1 MKFRIIFGILVV
13 LIVCSCTRRTTK
25 GVLQI
30 EKEPY
35 QHIGAKSGLL
45 FDKGG
50 KRGSG
55 YIDSLG
61 TDYSLRYIPIFITN
75 DSTIPIHIQIA
86 FLKEYDY
93 SVAYGNVKFKVIP
106 LPKEWAQDGITD
118 NMYDKL
124 PNYIDKPLINETI
137 KPGENVTIGIGTLV
151 IKPRDISININAP
164 FAHTEKGVFPT
175 CDWQM
180 NVDPSS
186 NPKIALGLKLVIN
199 EICTIIPCGH
209 ISYPNN

>member
-1 MKFRIIFGILVV
+1 MKFSIIFGLLVV
-13 LIVCSCTRRTTK
+13 FFVCSCAQQTSK
-25 GVLQI
+25 GVMKM
-30 EKEPY
+30 ETEPD
-35 QHIGAKSGLL
+35 QHLGTNGGLL
-45 FDKGG
+45 FEKGG

-124 PNYIDKPLINETI
+124 PSYIDKPIINEII
-137 KPGENVTIGIGTLV
+137 KPGEKVTIGIGTLV

-164 FAHTEKGVFPT
+164 FAHTEAGIFPA
-175 CDWQM
+175 CDWKM

-186 NPKIALGLKLVIN
+186 GPKIALGLKLVIN

-209 ISYPNN
+209 ISYPTN